1 MMEKHSRKI
10 TLALLAMLL
19 LVTAACGSADV
30 VPPTAL
36 PGATEVLA
44 EAPGPTA
51 TSRPTAPPE
60 PSATP
65 APTAPAEP
73 TATPAPTETPAPATT
88 PDITAD
94 FVAFEHTTFTL
105 RLPEDWYSDAA
116 FGLGFFATDAG
127 LQDTWYSEA
136 GPVVPEGAL
145 VVVLVGTRGDL
156 GIGAEDSASDAMV
169 DRTSETS
176 EGCVAI
182 EDPVKTTINGQDG
195 TTGLWACTSAEGLST
210 TLLSAIILSEDR
222 AASLTGIVAAE
233 SEAELLAIVRAI
245 IDSFQFVE
253 N

>member
-19 LVTAACGSADV
+19 LVTVACGSADV
-30 VPPTAL
+30 IPPTTM
-36 PGATEVLA
+36 PGATEVSA
-44 EAPGPTA
+44 ETPVPTA
-51 TSRPTAPPE
+51 TSRPTAPP
-60 PSATP
+60 
-65 APTAPAEP
+65 EP

-105 RLPEDWYSDAA
+105 RLPGDWYSDAA
-116 FGLGFFATDAG
+116 YGLGFFATDAG

-156 GIGAEDSASDAMV
+156 GIGAEDSASDAMI

-182 EDPVKTTINGQDG
+182 EDPAKTTINGQDG
-195 TTGLWACTSAEGLST
+195 TTGLWTCTSAEGLST

-222 AASLTGIVAAE
+222 AASLTGIIAAE

>member
-1 MMEKHSRKI
+1 
-10 TLALLAMLL
+10 
-19 LVTAACGSADV
+19 DV
-30 VPPTAL
+30 VPPTAM
-36 PGATEVLA
+36 PGATEVSA
-44 EAPGPTA
+44 ETPVPTA

-60 PSATP
+60 P
-65 APTAPAEP
+65 
-73 TATPAPTETPAPATT
+73 TATPAPTETPVPAAAP
-88 PDITAD
+88 DVTAD

-105 RLPEDWYSDAA
+105 RLPGDWYSDAA
-116 FGLGFFATDAG
+116 YGLGFFATDAG

-136 GPVVPEGAL
+136 GPVVPAGAL

-156 GIGAEDSASDAMV
+156 GIGAEDSASDAMI

-182 EDPVKTTINGQDG
+182 EDPAKTTINGQDG
-195 TTGLWACTSAEGLST
+195 TTGLWTCTSAEGLST

-222 AASLTGIVAAE
+222 AASLTGIIAAE

>member
-19 LVTAACGSADV
+19 LVTVACGSADV

-36 PGATEVLA
+36 PGATEVSV
-44 EAPGPTA
+44 ETPVPTA
-51 TSRPTAPPE
+51 TSG
-60 PSATP
+60 
-65 APTAPAEP
+65 PTAPAEP

-116 FGLGFFATDAG
+116 YGLGFFATDAG

-182 EDPVKTTINGQDG
+182 EDPAKTTINGQDG
-195 TTGLWACTSAEGLST
+195 TTGSWACTSAEGLST
-210 TLLSAIILSEDR
+210 TILSAIILSEDR

-233 SEAELLAIVRAI
+233 SEAELLPIVKGI

-253 N
+253 S